1 MFTTGSAWGD
11 ISRTLGDLYGGSF
24 TPQIDFGANLKG
36 LDLSG
41 LAGRAGGLK
50 GIIKSN
56 PLDRFNDRSEEG
68 VAKTDEQIKRA
79 EETAKEIGNIDY
91 RKSTFDV
98 DALPD
103 VKDPAKTFADE
114 SLRQYE
120 LEVGLTKEFEKD
132 LIQKS
137 KDQALIDTAVDDVAV
152 QQRLSQGIVDRSR
165 SRYGI
170 DTTGAFNLEQRRATE
185 RARVNIASDALNTAR
200 ISQDETNTALLNALS
215 NIANDVNKTNLNMGA
230 SAAQNFTQ
238 MENSFKSARA
248 QHKSNKYGI
257 IGSFIG
263 AL

>member
-1 MFTTGSAWGD
+1 MTGSAWGD
-11 ISRTLGDLYGGSF
+11 ISRTLGNLYGGGL
-24 TPQIDFGANLKG
+24 PQIDLTAGFAG

-41 LAGRAGGLK
+41 LAGTTVSPAVVDSGIGPGQGLART
-50 GIIKSN
+50 N
-56 PLDRFNDRSEEG
+56 
-68 VAKTDEQIKRA
+68 EQIKQA
-79 EETAKEIGNIDY
+79 EETAKEIGTIDY
-91 RKSTFDV
+91 KKSTFDV

-103 VKDPAKTFADE
+103 IEDPAKTFADE

-137 KDQALIDTAVDDVAV
+137 KDQALIDTAVDDIAV
-152 QQRLSQGIVDRSR
+152 QQNLAQGIVDRSR

-170 DTTGAFNLEQRRATE
+170 ATTGAFNLEERRATD

-215 NIANDVNKTNLNMGA
+215 NIANDINKTNLNMGA

-238 MENSFKSARA
+238 MENSFKAARA

>member
-1 MFTTGSAWGD
+1 MFMTGSAWGD
-11 ISRTLGDLYGGSF
+11 ISRTLGNLYGGGL
-24 TPQIDFGANLKG
+24 PQIDLTAGFAG

-41 LAGRAGGLK
+41 LAGTTVSPAVVDSGIGPGQGLART
-50 GIIKSN
+50 N
-56 PLDRFNDRSEEG
+56 
-68 VAKTDEQIKRA
+68 EQIKQA
-79 EETAKEIGNIDY
+79 EETAKEIGTIDY
-91 RKSTFDV
+91 KKSTFDV

-103 VKDPAKTFADE
+103 IEDPAKTFADE

-137 KDQALIDTAVDDVAV
+137 KDQALIDTAVDDIAV
-152 QQRLSQGIVDRSR
+152 QQNLAQGIVDRSR

-170 DTTGAFNLEQRRATE
+170 ATTGAFNLEERRATD

-215 NIANDVNKTNLNMGA
+215 NIANDINKTNLNMGA

-238 MENSFKSARA
+238 MENSFKAARA